1 LAYLILFAVVGVVAA
16 LIAMWFRGKFGE
28 GLSLLVGVLLTI
40 ATVVLFFLAKSDSV
54 ADTFLEK
61 LADMSPPLVT
71 GAVVIGWWLG
81 YALAR
86 SVARMR
92 R

>member
-1 LAYLILFAVVGVVAA
+1 MGYLILFAVVGVVAA
-16 LIAMWFRGKFGE
+16 LIAIWFRGKFGQ
-28 GLSLLVGVLLTI
+28 GVTLGVGVLLTI
-40 ATVVLFFLAKSDSV
+40 ATVVLFVLAKSDSV

-81 YALAR
+81 YGLAR
-86 SVARMR
+86 MVARMR
-92 R
+92 A